1 MSIRLPTRGAI
12 MVRFSVVLAV
22 ATVCGCSQAR
32 PSAVTPGGAKKYI
45 KPGQTTQAEVVEVFG
60 TPNVLTRKHGNE
72 MWVYDKVSSRQTNAA
87 FGAGGLGGGAGSG
100 GAGGGGLFGGASS
113 SERSE
118 TTVMLIIY
126 FDEND
131 IVQDYQIKQTKF

>member
-1 MSIRLPTRGAI
+1 
-12 MVRFSVVLAV
+12 MVRFSVVIALL
-22 ATVCGCSQAR
+22 TMCGCSQAG
-32 PSAVTPGGAKKYI
+32 PSAITPGGAKKHI
-45 KPGQTTQAEVVEVFG
+45 KPGQTTQAEVIEVFG

-87 FGAGGLGGGAGSG
+87 FGAGGMGGGAGNG
-100 GAGGGGLFGGASS
+100 GLGGGGLFGGASS